1 MTNDGQ
7 VFRLFACN
15 VPVAGASRA
24 IVCDLQRGE
33 LFHIPMELYT
43 LLTEYEGRTLGEIK
57 AELAPEV
64 AERVDAAFAL
74 LLENDLGVWLD
85 PDEAARFPAID
96 LARERPATLDNA
108 IIDVNRE
115 SRHDYPAIFAQL
127 DELGCAH
134 VELRFYDPVGLDE
147 LDRILEPTRRGR
159 LRSIQLVVP
168 YAGWS
173 AVDFE
178 RLWTAHP
185 RIATISVHGAP
196 TREVLRPG
204 RKLAVSHFRQRI
216 ESSDACG
223 RIHPGYFSINLETFS
238 EAQKLNTCLS
248 GKVGIDVAGK
258 IKNCPSC
265 TECFGDAG
273 TTRLSDVVQLGAF
286 RRLWNVQRDQVDVCR
301 DCEYR
306 YICTDC
312 RAFVSDPLAKPAK
325 CNYDPYAGEWRVLT
339 PAPSSGTVLPLSKLP

>member
-1 MTNDGQ
+1 MASDGQ

-15 VPVAGASRA
+15 LPVAGASRA
-24 IVCDLQRGE
+24 VVCDLQRGE
-33 LFHIPMELYT
+33 LFHIPMELHT
-43 LLTEYEGRTLGEIK
+43 LLTEFEGQTLGEIK
-57 AELAPEV
+57 AALPPEV
-64 AERVDAAFAL
+64 AERVEGAYGL

-85 PDEAARFPAID
+85 AEEAARFPAID
-96 LARERPATLDNA
+96 LTHERATSLQNA
-108 IIDVNRE
+108 IVDVNRD

-134 VELRFYDPVGLDE
+134 LELRFYDPVSLDE
-147 LDRILEPTRRGR
+147 LSRILEPTRRGR

-168 YAGWS
+168 HAGWT
-173 AVDFE
+173 AEDFE
-178 RLWTAHP
+178 RLHAAHP

-196 TREVLRPG
+196 ARETLRPG
-204 RKLAVSHFRQRI
+204 RKLAVSFYRQRI

-223 RIHPGYFSINLETFS
+223 RIHPGGFAVNLETVA
-238 EAQKLNTCLS
+238 EAQRFNTCLNQ
-248 GKVGIDVAGK
+248 KLGIDTAGN

-265 TECFGDAG
+265 TECFGAAA

-286 RRLWNVQRDQVDVCR
+286 RRLWNVNKDQVDICR

-312 RAFVSDPLAKPAK
+312 RAFVTDPLAKPAK
-325 CNYDPYAGEWRVLT
+325 CTYDPYTGEWQ
-339 PAPSSGTVLPLSKLP
+339 